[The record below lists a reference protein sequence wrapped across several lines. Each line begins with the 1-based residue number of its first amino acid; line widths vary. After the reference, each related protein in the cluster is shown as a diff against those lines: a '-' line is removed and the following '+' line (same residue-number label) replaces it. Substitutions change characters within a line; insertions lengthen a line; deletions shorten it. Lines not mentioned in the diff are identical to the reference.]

1 MKQTVK
7 KTFDAIAYKRDLQ
20 AVIYEET
27 KHLSAPELIAYFRE
41 RSRAGALGDLWAKL
55 QQPQPHSAA
64 TVEVD
69 VE

>member
-7 KTFDAIAYKRDLQ
+7 KTFDALAYKRDLQ
-20 AVIYEET
+20 AAMYEET

-41 RSRAGALGDLWAKL
+41 RSRAGALGDSWETL
-55 QQPQPHSAA
+55 QPQPLHSAA